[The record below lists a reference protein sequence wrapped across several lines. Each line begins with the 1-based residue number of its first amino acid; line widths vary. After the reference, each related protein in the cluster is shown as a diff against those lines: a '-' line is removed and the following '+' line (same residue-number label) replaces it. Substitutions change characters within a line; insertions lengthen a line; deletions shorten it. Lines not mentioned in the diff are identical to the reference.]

1 MSTPDASTRP
11 RLLAEIRQLLHLALP
26 IMVAQLANT
35 AMGFIDT
42 LMAGRFSANDLAIVA
57 LGSSVWIPTMLLM
70 TGTLMVVPA
79 RVARLKGANDMAAMG
94 PLVRQSLW
102 LGALLGLLAAI
113 LLLNAHHA
121 LTWLAVDAALIPGT
135 DAYLRAIAAGFPAL
149 ALYQA
154 LRGFSDGINQSKAG
168 MLCSVT
174 GLLLNIPLNYL
185 FIYGEW
191 GFPALGG
198 VGCGWASAL
207 VMWCML
213 GSLLLWI
220 RHHKAFQACGLWAG
234 FEPPQRHELLS
245 LLKTGA
251 PIGVAI
257 FAEASIFCVIALLL
271 GNLGVTVV
279 AGHQIALNFSSL
291 IFMIPYSL
299 GMAATVRV
307 GQALGRQ
314 APEEAGVAAKAAV
327 TLALLNAGLSALL
340 IFGFSEQIARFYSTD
355 TAVIALASQL
365 LLYAALFQF
374 PDAIQA
380 TTAGALRGHQD
391 TQAIML
397 ITLLAYWG
405 VGLPIGYWLSAG
417 YWPALGSGPAG
428 FWIGLIV
435 ALSCAAVLL
444 SVRLQRRTHRTI
456 P

>member
-1 MSTPDASTRP
+1 MSTLAAITRP
-11 RLLAEIRQLLHLALP
+11 RLASEIRQLLHLALP

-57 LGSSVWIPTMLLM
+57 LGSSIWIPTMLLM

-79 RVARLKGANDMAAMG
+79 RVARLKGADDLSAIG
-94 PLVRQSLW
+94 PLVRQALW
-102 LGALLGLLAAI
+102 LGLLLGIIAAVV
-113 LLLNAHHA
+113 LLNAHHV
-121 LTWLAVDAALIPGT
+121 LTALAVDAALIPGT
-135 DAYLRAIAAGFPAL
+135 DAYLSAIATGFPAL
-149 ALYQA
+149 ALYQV
-154 LRGFSDGINQSKAG
+154 LRGFSDGINQAKAG

-220 RHHKAFQACGLWAG
+220 RHHDAFRACGLLNH
-234 FEPPQRHELLS
+234 FESPQREALLS
-245 LLKTGA
+245 LVKTGA

-271 GNLGVTVV
+271 GNLGATVV

-307 GQALGRQ
+307 GQALGRHS
-314 APEEAGVAAKAAV
+314 ADDARLAAYAAV
-327 TLALLNAGLSALL
+327 ALALLNAGLSAVL
-340 IFGFSEQIARFYSTD
+340 IFGFSESIARFYSTD
-355 TAVIALASQL
+355 PAVIALASHL

-405 VGLPIGYWLSAG
+405 LGLPAGYWLSAG
-417 YWPALGSGPAG
+417 HWPAVGSGPAG
-428 FWIGLIV
+428 FWVGLIV